1 MITRRE
7 FHGTSRTPGATSSLV
22 RNQTEYKTQVGCSFC
37 SSGMVLG
44 VVRLSIEQLEIFACG
59 ELPAQLWNNR
69 CGDFLFFR
77 IGRPA
82 EAETLSSLAGDQH
95 RAGKRR
101 EWRAAGCAAGIE
113 RRQRARWGGGGCSG
127 GRVRWGGRR

>member
-1 MITRRE
+1 MELHEHRARPAAWSETKRNIKRRWAVPFAAVE
-7 FHGTSRTPGATSSLV
+7 WFWEWSAYRLSNWKFLHVVNYLR
-22 RNQTEYKTQVGCSFC
+22 

-82 EAETLSSLAGDQH
+82 EAETLSSLAG
-95 RAGKRR
+95 
-101 EWRAAGCAAGIE
+101 
-113 RRQRARWGGGGCSG
+113 
-127 GRVRWGGRR
+127 